1 MRTVSF
7 QGTQLTDR
15 ERQKLAFHRNTRPLL
30 NDHLKQMVDQS
41 LVEDEQAKATGKKAP
56 SLWTVERKERG
67 TPYVGDI
74 FKFGASR

>member
-15 ERQKLAFHRNTRPLL
+15 ERQKLAFQRNTRPLL

-41 LVEDEQAKATGKKAP
+41 LVEDEQAKFSGITP
-56 SLWTVERKERG
+56 PRRWTCIRQERG

-74 FKFGASR
+74 FKFGATQ